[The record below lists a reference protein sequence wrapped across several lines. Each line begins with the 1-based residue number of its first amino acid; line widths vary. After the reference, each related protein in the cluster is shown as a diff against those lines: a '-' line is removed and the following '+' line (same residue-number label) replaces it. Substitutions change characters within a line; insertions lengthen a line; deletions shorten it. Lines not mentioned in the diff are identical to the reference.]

1 MTTANI
7 SPKDVMTLRERTGLG
22 MMDCKAALAEAN
34 GDMKLAEERLRE
46 KLKGK
51 MDSRTDRAAGE
62 GCIAVAVVGGKAAI
76 VEIRA
81 ETDFTARNPEFRTMA
96 EDLARM
102 AAAGAAGTAQNTDAM
117 KKRLDEVRIK
127 TGENLSFAGG
137 QVVEGQ
143 GFAHYVHHDGKKGAL
158 IAFTGSIDADTG
170 TGICQHIVASSPP
183 PIAVDEHGVAADVKA
198 KRQAEAVE
206 EAKASGK
213 PEQIAQKMAEG
224 KMRKFFEEVTLLGQ
238 KYVRDDKKAVKDVLP
253 AGAKITCFVRMTVG
267 QG

>member
-1 MTTANI
+1 
-7 SPKDVMTLRERTGLG
+7 
-22 MMDCKAALAEAN
+22 
-34 GDMKLAEERLRE
+34 
-46 KLKGK
+46 
-51 MDSRTDRAAGE
+51 
-62 GCIAVAVVGGKAAI
+62 
-76 VEIRA
+76 
-81 ETDFTARNPEFRTMA
+81 
-96 EDLARM
+96 
-102 AAAGAAGTAQNTDAM
+102 
-117 KKRLDEVRIK
+117 
-127 TGENLSFAGG
+127 
-137 QVVEGQ
+137 
-143 GFAHYVHHDGKKGAL
+143 
-158 IAFTGSIDADTG
+158 
-170 TGICQHIVASSPP
+170 VASSPP